1 MHLNEAIMRMHAE
14 GLHYRE
20 IHQRIWSDPDIDDRY
35 MLGANK
41 YRGPI
46 MPGMVRYIIR
56 YNSGVPNKSNKR
68 KVAAWTGDP
77 MTLDEIY
84 LKLATAKSL
93 FYLEEAS
100 KLASEIQRHF
110 PEYVDA
116 DAKHALSTALW
127 MGSATTGVWPSVG
140 AAIEF
145 GLKMTRAIDGGSF
158 NIQMNPGIAFAS
170 IPLGVIA
177 GAILDMVLVK
187 HGTDEC
193 ERLGNLP
200 LLSKQEHIH

>member
-1 MHLNEAIMRMHAE
+1 MHLNEVIMRLHAE
-14 GLHYRE
+14 GLTSVQ
-20 IHQRIWSDPDIDDRY
+20 IHNRLLDDLKIDARDRHGP
-35 MLGANK
+35 LGSV
-41 YRGPI
+41 RGSVTED
-46 MPGMVRYIIR
+46 MVKYII
-56 YNSGVPNKSNKR
+56 KR
-68 KVAAWTGDP
+68 NGEGQMSADP

-84 LKLATAKSL
+84 LKLANAKSL

-116 DAKHALSTALW
+116 DAKHALSSALW

-145 GLKMTRAIDGGSF
+145 GCRLSKAAGIKNRELQLSVNPYGGLWAVPLTIIAGSF
-158 NIQMNPGIAFAS
+158 
-170 IPLGVIA
+170 LG
-177 GAILDMVLVK
+177 MVLMK

-193 ERLGNLP
+193 ERLRRLP
-200 LLSKQEHIH
+200 LLPEQEHPDRG